1 LRSKDRG
8 AVSQPDESRK
18 CRHICLV
25 TETYPP
31 DVNGVAMTLA
41 RCAEGLRSLGNSISV
56 IRPRRHLFDRSARKY
71 DPTLVRSLP
80 FPGYSGVRVG
90 LPAGGSLL
98 RCWTERRPDAVYVA
112 TEGPLGWSAVSAA
125 RRLRIPVFSGFH
137 TNFHTFSEH
146 YHIGWL
152 SGLIYRYLIAFH
164 NRTAGTFVATGD
176 LRSDLEA
183 RGVKNVSVLGRGVDS
198 RLFTPERRSAA
209 LRRAWRASDADLV
222 ALYVGRVA
230 MEKNLALAIASYR
243 AMQRLKPGIRFV
255 IVGDGPERAPLQKS
269 NPDLIFC
276 GTHTGESLA
285 ERYASADIFLFP
297 SETET
302 FGNVTLEAMA
312 SGLAVVAYD
321 YAAAHAHVTHGVTGI
336 LAPYGN
342 SRAFVGAAVDLTRA
356 EQSLPDLRRRAR
368 DHAVTVDWQH
378 VVERF
383 AALLLRRMDA
393 DGTDPVCEFIEART
407 AGRL

>member
-1 LRSKDRG
+1 
-8 AVSQPDESRK
+8 
-18 CRHICLV
+18 
-25 TETYPP
+25 
-31 DVNGVAMTLA
+31 MTLA

-312 SGLAVVAYD
+312 SGLAVVA
-321 YAAAHAHVTHGVTGI
+321 
-336 LAPYGN
+336 
-342 SRAFVGAAVDLTRA
+342 
-356 EQSLPDLRRRAR
+356 
-368 DHAVTVDWQH
+368 
-378 VVERF
+378 
-383 AALLLRRMDA
+383 
-393 DGTDPVCEFIEART
+393 
-407 AGRL
+407 